1 MDNLLK
7 RFGFAPIGF
16 QIFSLGDG
24 NGFLAAADESM
35 LRALLDGITA
45 TCIGGGRHLQCTVSD
60 VIVHIRIHV
69 LLLLQ
74 LYSPP
79 TPITYVT
86 RRWFIG
92 FTVSSPH

>member
-24 NGFLAAADESM
+24 NGLLAAADESIF
-35 LRALLDGITA
+35 RALLGGITI
-45 TCIGGGRHLQCTVSD
+45 TCIGGERHLQCTVSD
-60 VIVHIRIHV
+60 VIVRVRIHV
-69 LLLLQ
+69 MLLLQ
-74 LYSPP
+74 LHSPP